1 MERFDYELHH
11 HLKSEEETF
20 ECQECG
26 TPIEREYGYC
36 SWDCHKASML

>member
-1 MERFDYELHH
+1 MERFDNELDDY
-11 HLKSEEETF
+11 LSKDNKTS

-26 TPIEREYGYC
+26 TPIDKEFGYC

>member
-1 MERFDYELHH
+1 MERFDNELYE
-11 HLKSEEETF
+11 HLSKDDKEF
-20 ECQECG
+20 DCLECG

>member
-1 MERFDYELHH
+1 MEEQREYE
-11 HLKSEEETF
+11 S

-26 TPIEREYGYC
+26 TPIDKEFGYC